1 MDYINISQTIGI
13 DTLINKKLLAASAIF
28 KHVRK
33 GEVLKLANLHNVDA
47 EVLDKI
53 TILEIKSERIKDA
66 DKVANVKRE
75 LELLSASWL
84 EAVEQDDSVRRI
96 HAELKTIN
104 EALWEIEDDIRD
116 KERAREFDQVFI
128 DLARS
133 VYVTNDQRAN
143 AKKELNIYLGSEI
156 VEEKSYQDYS

>member
-1 MDYINISQTIGI
+1 MDIIQVPVSPG
-13 DTLINKKLLAASAIF
+13 
-28 KHVRK
+28 
-33 GEVLKLANLHNVDA
+33 

-53 TILEIKSERIKDA
+53 TILEIKSERISDA
-66 DKVANVKRE
+66 GKLSNVKRE
-75 LELLSASWL
+75 LELLQASWQQSVP
-84 EAVEQDDSVRRI
+84 EDDTVRRL
-96 HAELKTIN
+96 HDELKTIN

-156 VEEKSYQDYS
+156 VEEKSYQDYQ

>member
-1 MDYINISQTIGI
+1 MDIIQVPVSPG
-13 DTLINKKLLAASAIF
+13 
-28 KHVRK
+28 
-33 GEVLKLANLHNVDA
+33 

-75 LELLSASWL
+75 LGLLSASWL

-143 AKKELNIYLGSEI
+143 AKKELNVYLGSEI